1 MPLTAFSFDKYAR
14 TIEFSPTRSKRL
26 LEQHFHGRNLKQQST
41 KPRRTGTGRHHR
53 QEHDILHRSTS
64 SLSQRIGP
72 LLRYDLPAS
81 LVVFLVALPLS
92 LGIAIASGAPA
103 LAGLIAAVVGGIVAG
118 ALGGSPL
125 QVSGPAAGLTVV
137 VAGLVAQFGW
147 KVTCAITLAAGAL
160 QVFFGLSRVA
170 RAALAISPVVVHA
183 MLAGI
188 GITIA
193 LQQIH
198 VLLGGDSESSAWR
211 NVAELPQQVVTAH
224 GPGVVLGALVIAV
237 LAVWRWAPGRIG
249 KIPGPLVAIVAATL
263 VAIIFSF
270 DVERVRLNGSLLD
283 AIALPSLPDGNWAAF
298 ATGVLTV
305 ALIASVESLLSAV
318 SVDRMQNGPR
328 TNFDRELIGQGTA
341 NMASG
346 ALGGLP
352 VTGVIVRSSTNV
364 SAGARTRASG
374 ILHGVWILIF
384 ALPFAALAEQIPM
397 AALAGLLIVIGFQLV
412 KRAHI
417 ETARRTGDIA
427 VYAVTIVGVVF
438 FNLLEGVLIGLAL
451 SIALTVWRVVRARIV
466 AEPIDDGSWRIVI
479 EGSCSFLSLP
489 RLTSVL
495 TSVPPGTGATVELS
509 VDFID
514 HAARQAIDDWRRQH
528 CAAGGTVHIRQ
539 LGAVE
544 MDSALDGPP
553 LRDIQAIDV
562 RSGVMPWS
570 SWQREGANCGGHQS
584 DSPTVLSGLAVYQ
597 RRTAQHMRPHLAK
610 LAHAQRP
617 ESLFITCTDSRI
629 VPNVITSSGPGDLF
643 TVRNVGNLVPADQ
656 QDASIEAAIAFAV
669 EKLDVSSIVVCGH
682 SSCGAMNALLGG
694 KVSRSAGERHLSAWL
709 ANGDPALE
717 AFDNGNHPIARAAA
731 TAGFGAVDQLSMVN
745 VALQIETLTRHPLVE
760 DAHRR
765 GVLDVIGVFYDIPS
779 AAVLRITATTIDSFD
794 VAAAGT

>member
-1 MPLTAFSFDKYAR
+1 MQ
-14 TIEFSPTRSKRL
+14 RS
-26 LEQHFHGRNLKQQST
+26 E
-41 KPRRTGTGRHHR
+41 
-53 QEHDILHRSTS
+53 S
-64 SLSQRIGP
+64 SLPQRIGP

-103 LAGLIAAVVGGIVAG
+103 LAGLIAAVVGGVVVG

-147 KVTCAITLAAGAL
+147 KVTCAITVAAGVL
-160 QVFFGLSRVA
+160 QVLFGLSRVA

-198 VLLGGDSESSAWR
+198 VLLGGDSQSSAWR
-211 NVAELPQQVVTAH
+211 NVAELPEQVLAAH
-224 GPGVVLGALVIAV
+224 GPGVILGVLVIV
-237 LAVWRWAPGRIG
+237 ILVGWRWVPGRIG
-249 KIPGPLVAIVAATL
+249 KVPGPLVAILVATL
-263 VAIIFSF
+263 VAIVFRF
-270 DVERVRLNGSLLD
+270 DVERVTLDGSLLD
-283 AIALPSLPDGNWAAF
+283 AIALPSLPDGNWGAF

-305 ALIASVESLLSAV
+305 ALIASIESLLSAV

-341 NMASG
+341 NIASG
-346 ALGGLP
+346 TIGGLP
-352 VTGVIVRSSTNV
+352 VTGVIVRSTANV
-364 SAGARTRASG
+364 SAGARSSASAIMHG
-374 ILHGVWILIF
+374 IWVLIF
-384 ALPFAALAEQIPM
+384 ALPFAGLAERIPM

-427 VYAVTIVGVVF
+427 VYVVTVLGVVF
-438 FNLLEGVLIGLAL
+438 SNLLEGVLTGLAL

-466 AEPIDDGSWRIVI
+466 AEPIDDGSWRVVI

-495 TSVPPGTGATVELS
+495 TSVPPRADATVELS

-514 HAARQAIDDWRRQH
+514 NAAREAIDDWRRQH
-528 CAAGGTVHIRQ
+528 CATGGTVHIRH
-539 LGAVE
+539 LGSVE

-553 LRDIQAIDV
+553 SRDIQAIDA

-570 SWQREGANCGGHQS
+570 SWQREGANCGGDRS

-610 LAHAQRP
+610 LAHVQRP
-617 ESLFITCTDSRI
+617 ESLFITCTDSR
-629 VPNVITSSGPGDLF
+629 VLPNVITSSGPGDLF

-656 QDASIEAAIAFAV
+656 RDASIEAAIAFAV

-682 SSCGAMNALLGG
+682 SSCGAMHTLLAGEG
-694 KVSRSAGERHLSAWL
+694 ARSAGEKHLSTWL
-709 ANGDPALE
+709 SNGDPALA
-717 AFDNGNHPIARAAA
+717 AFDGGNHPIARAVA
-731 TAGFGAVDQLSMVN
+731 TAGFGVVDQLSMVN
-745 VALQIETLTRHPLVE
+745 VALQVGTLTTHPLVK
-760 DAHRR
+760 DAHRQ
-765 GVLDVIGVFYDIPS
+765 GALDVIGVFYDIPS
-779 AAVLRITATTIDSFD
+779 AAVLRITPTTIDSFE
-794 VAAAGT
+794 VAGASTQST

>member
-1 MPLTAFSFDKYAR
+1 M
-14 TIEFSPTRSKRL
+14 
-26 LEQHFHGRNLKQQST
+26 
-41 KPRRTGTGRHHR
+41 
-53 QEHDILHRSTS
+53 
-64 SLSQRIGP
+64 GP
-72 LLRYDLPAS
+72 VLRYDLPAS

-118 ALGGSPL
+118 AVGGSPL

-137 VAGLVAQFGW
+137 VAGLVAEFGW
-147 KVTCAITLAAGAL
+147 KVTCAITVAAGVL
-160 QVFFGLSRVA
+160 QVLFGLSRVA

-188 GITIA
+188 GVTIA

-198 VLLGGDSESSAWR
+198 VLLGGESHSSAWQ
-211 NVAELPQQVVTAH
+211 NVVQLPAQVLDAH
-224 GPGVVLGALVIAV
+224 GPGVVLGVLVIGV
-237 LAVWRWAPGRIG
+237 MTGWRWVPGRVG

-263 VAIIFSF
+263 VAIVFSF
-270 DVERVRLNGSLLD
+270 DVDRVRLDGSLLD
-283 AIALPSLPDGNWAAF
+283 AVALPSLPDGNWGAF
-298 ATGVLTV
+298 AAGVLTV

-328 TNFDRELIGQGTA
+328 TNFDRELIGQGSA
-341 NMASG
+341 NIASG

-352 VTGVIVRSSTNV
+352 VTGVIVRSTANV
-364 SAGARTRASG
+364 NAGARTRASG
-374 ILHGVWILIF
+374 ILHGVWVLIF
-384 ALPFAALAEQIPM
+384 ALPFAGLAEQIPM
-397 AALAGLLIVIGFQLV
+397 AALAGLLVVIGIQLV

-438 FNLLEGVLIGLAL
+438 LNLLEGVLIGLAL
-451 SIALTVWRVVRARIV
+451 SVGLTVWRVVRTRIV
-466 AEPIDDGSWRIVI
+466 AEQADETNWRVVI

-489 RLTSVL
+489 QLTGVL
-495 TSVPPGTGATVELS
+495 ASVPQGTKATVELS

-514 HAARQAIDDWRRQH
+514 HAAHGAIEDWRRQH
-528 CAAGGTVHIRQ
+528 EAAGGTVHIRQ
-539 LGAVE
+539 LGSVE

-553 LRDIQAIDV
+553 VREIQAIDA

-570 SWQREGANCGGHQS
+570 SWRATDTNGQGHQG
-584 DSPTVLSGLAVYQ
+584 DSASVLDGLAVYQ
-597 RRTAQHMRPHLAK
+597 RRTAPHLRPHLEK

-617 ESLFITCTDSRI
+617 ETLFVTCTDSRV

-656 QDASIEAAIAFAV
+656 TDPSIEAAIAFAV

-682 SSCGAMNALLGG
+682 SSCGAMHALLGG
-694 KVSRSAGERHLSAWL
+694 RAPRSPGEELLSTWL
-709 ANGDPALE
+709 TNGDPALV
-717 AFDNGNHPIARAAA
+717 AFDGGSHPVAIAAA
-731 TAGFGAVDQLSMVN
+731 RAGFGAVDQLSMVN
-745 VALQIETLTRHPLVE
+745 VALQVETLARHPLVE
-760 DAHRR
+760 QRYRR
-765 GVLDVIGVFYDIPS
+765 GELDVFGVFYDIPS
-779 AAVLRITATTIDSFD
+779 AVVSKIGSTTIESFELA
-794 VAAAGT
+794 VSPAGSGGW